1 MFSKCLSCQLSAAGK
16 DLTKGYHRTCSKQLF
31 GTAQP
36 PDVPFKTTEVT
47 AEAQKMVGRMSIS
60 GVQPKLSVIHD
71 RRRHELTVVDRGGLF
86 ILKPQTD
93 RFESL
98 PENENL
104 CMNIVSTY
112 GIEVPPHGLLPLPD
126 GKLAYLVRRFD
137 RLDDGSKLQQEDFQ
151 QLLQTDDKYSGSY
164 ERIANF
170 LKRHSDVIGLDLVR
184 LFERAL
190 LFYVLGNGDAHLK
203 NFSLLRREDVGYQLS
218 PAYDVL
224 SYRLVLPEEKD
235 DMCLSLQGKRNSIS
249 KKDLQGLSEHFGLTG
264 KQVNNALD
272 RLSALRSSIEMM
284 IEGSFLEKRLRNR
297 FLEIFEER
305 MDGVSNKGIRS

>member
-1 MFSKCLSCQLSAAGK
+1 MFRKCLSCHISESGK
-16 DLTKGYHRTCSKQLF
+16 DLLQGYHQKCSKKVF
-31 GTAQP
+31 GTTQP
-36 PDVPFKTTEVT
+36 PHVPFKSTDVA

-60 GVQPKLSVIHD
+60 GVQPKLSTIYD
-71 RRRHELTVVDRGGLF
+71 RKRRALTVVDRGGLF
-86 ILKPQTD
+86 ILKPPTD

-112 GIEVPPHGLLPLPD
+112 GIEVPPHGLLPLTD
-126 GKLAYLVRRFD
+126 GKLAYVVKRFD

-151 QLLQTDDKYSGSY
+151 QLLQTDDKYAGSY

-170 LKRHSDVIGLDLVR
+170 IKKHSNVPGLDLVN

-190 LFYVLGNGDAHLK
+190 LFFVLGNGDAHLK
-203 NFSLLRREDVGYQLS
+203 NFSLLRREDIGYQLS
-218 PAYDVL
+218 PAYDVVN
-224 SYRLVLPEEKD
+224 SRLVLPEEKE
-235 DMCLSLQGKRNSIS
+235 DMCLSLQGKRNNIS
-249 KKDLQGLSEHFGLTG
+249 KKDLQGLSVHFGLG
-264 KQVNNALD
+264 SKQVNNALE
-272 RLSALRSSIEMM
+272 RLSALRSSIETM

-305 MDGVSNKGIRS
+305 MERIFD

>member
-1 MFSKCLSCQLSAAGK
+1 MFSKCLSCQVSESGK
-16 DLTKGYHRTCSKQLF
+16 DLIKGYHRKCSKQLY
-31 GTAQP
+31 GPAQP
-36 PDVPFKTTEVT
+36 PDLPFKSTDVT

-71 RRRHELTVVDRGGLF
+71 RKRHELTVVDRGGLF
-86 ILKPQTD
+86 ILKPPTD

-112 GIEVPPHGLLPLPD
+112 GIEVPPHGLLPLTD
-126 GKLAYLVRRFD
+126 GKLAYVVKRFD

-164 ERIANF
+164 ESIANF
-170 LKRHSDVIGLDLVR
+170 IKKHSDVTGLDLVR

-203 NFSLLRREDVGYQLS
+203 NFSLLRREDIGYQLS
-218 PAYDVL
+218 PAYDVVN
-224 SYRLVLPEEKD
+224 SRLVLPEEKE
-235 DMCLSLQGKRNSIS
+235 DMCLSLQGKRNNIS
-249 KKDLQGLSEHFGLTG
+249 KKDLQGLSVHFGLG
-264 KQVNNALD
+264 SKQVNNALE
-272 RLSALRSSIEMM
+272 RLSALRSSIETM

-305 MDGVSNKGIRS
+305 MERIFD